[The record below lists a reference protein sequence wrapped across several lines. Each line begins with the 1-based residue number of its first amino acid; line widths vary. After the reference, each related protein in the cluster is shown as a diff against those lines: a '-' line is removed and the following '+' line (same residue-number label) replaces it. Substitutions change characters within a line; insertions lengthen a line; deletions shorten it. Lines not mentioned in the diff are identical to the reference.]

1 MSRNFEEMFG
11 EIVGYG
17 AQATVYAK
25 GEYAVKLYRDG
36 YPKRNVFSEAYVM
49 ANLESMNLPFPKVYE
64 VLSVD
69 GRYGLRMDRV
79 KGKMLGE
86 DYGDPVKIYHAL
98 DAVIDL
104 QCRLQKCTLGS
115 WAPDLRG
122 RLHDDLE
129 RNDRLSSDLKKNLLE
144 LLGKLPDG
152 VALCHCDFHGGNVF
166 FDGANYTIIDLLQ
179 ICRGDPA
186 ADGAC
191 SYVSHYLLHP
201 DIGELYFNKYCG
213 KSGISREDVLRW
225 LPVYAG
231 TLLGQV
237 PEQFTPTIER
247 FIAGDETIQ

>member
-1 MSRNFEEMFG
+1 MRGDFEEMFG

-25 GEYAVKLYRDG
+25 GDYAVKLYRDG

-79 KGKMLGE
+79 KGEMVGK
-86 DYGDPVKIYHAL
+86 DYGDAARVDHAL
-98 DAVIDL
+98 DVVVDL
-104 QCRLQKCTLGS
+104 QCRLQKHNLNS
-115 WAPDLRG
+115 WAPGLRG

-144 LLGKLPDG
+144 SLGQLPDG
-152 VALCHCDFHGGNVF
+152 VALCHCDFHGGNIL
-166 FDGANYTIIDLLQ
+166 FDGVDYAIIDLLQ

-201 DIGELYFNKYCG
+201 DIGGLYFNKYCE

-225 LPVYAG
+225 VPVYAG

-237 PEQFTPTIER
+237 PEQFTSAIEL
-247 FIAGDETIQ
+247 FITGDEAIR